1 MEVSDIVDNLKRYP
15 IAWGAGML
23 SLAIGGYL
31 YFTMES
37 LKTYE
42 DQVFE
47 LEREV
52 QTLKSNARQGA
63 DIEQDYDAFR
73 KLFDRIDS
81 SLMDHTQIANNNGV
95 FYTFASNHPV
105 EITAV
110 SQRPVIEESNAP
122 PKGDIWSKKHFSVI
136 PFSMEVNGLLTDIA
150 DMFYQF
156 DKVPQLIE
164 IRRFE
169 LTTTLKP
176 EEGYMAMTLEVNVLG
191 KPLKAAT
198 PEGGSS

>member
-1 MEVSDIVDNLKRYP
+1 MQVSDIVDNFKRYP
-15 IAWGAGML
+15 IAWGAGIL
-23 SLAIGGYL
+23 SLAIGAYL
-31 YFTMES
+31 YLTMAS

-63 DIEQDYDAFR
+63 DIEQDYEAF
-73 KLFDRIDS
+73 KNLFDRIDS

-110 SQRPVIEESNAP
+110 SQRTVIEETKNP
-122 PKGDIWSKKHFSVI
+122 PKRDIWSKKYFSVI
-136 PFSMEVNGLLTDIA
+136 PFSMEVSGLLTDIA

-156 DKVPQLIE
+156 DKVQQLIQ

-169 LTTTLKP
+169 LTTTSQP

-191 KPLKAAT
+191 RPTKAAT
-198 PEGGSS
+198 SGGGS